1 MRQFSYSRE
10 NESRDNKH
18 VGASGHYYQNSS
30 YEDYNKVGLNP
41 IHQED
46 MHLRQGLNKVV
57 GGKGR
62 RLSPI
67 RDVKNHSKTRHKNH
81 HSKSNSKKRID
92 LRGPYAQNLA
102 KPKLYEARGLQ
113 KIALKQ

>member
-1 MRQFSYSRE
+1 MSSAHERQFSHTRDT
-10 NESRDNKH
+10 ESRDNKY
-18 VGASGHYYQNSS
+18 ARGHLYQNSNS
-30 YEDYNKVGLNP
+30 FEDYNKVGLNP

-46 MHLRQGLNKVV
+46 MHLRHGLNRVI

-67 RDVKNHSKTRHKNH
+67 QDVKHTSKARHKRDQ
-81 HSKSNSKKRID
+81 SKSNSKKRID

-102 KPKLYEARGLQ
+102 KPKLYEARGL
-113 KIALKQ
+113 